1 MPQREQSGPELPLEI
16 ILAIVEHAFA
26 NVGIE
31 DRFKVYGILSANRTI
46 YGLVSERLYR
56 TSVLHSSRM
65 TNKFIDALG
74 SSTRLASLTKN
85 LWIATLGFEPFSYQL
100 GSSSNS
106 VMRILTLTP
115 NLQHLAL
122 PSQYFPR
129 VTESEHLPPINHLT
143 TTEDVF
149 PPSTPN
155 LLALHTIHVHGPL
168 WPTRIETIISHC
180 PNLRHVV
187 CTIPYSSQTY
197 VTPAAQCANT
207 LLVRLPSLA
216 SIEFASSK
224 RVALSL
230 KKLLGEHLDDKSK
243 YDRVSINTL
252 TLDEESPCDKWFQEC
267 NDTL

>member
-1 MPQREQSGPELPLEI
+1 MPQWEQSGPGLPLEI
-16 ILAIVEHAFA
+16 ILAIVE
-26 NVGIE
+26 NVLVNVSIE
-31 DRFKVYGILSANRTI
+31 DRHKVYGLLSASRTV

-65 TNKFIDALG
+65 TNRFIDAL
-74 SSTRLASLTKN
+74 STSPRLASLTKN
-85 LWIATLGFEPFSYQL
+85 LWIASLGLETFSYQL

-106 VMRILTLTP
+106 VMRILVLTP
-115 NLQHLAL
+115 NLQRLAL

-129 VTESEHLPPINHLT
+129 ITGSESLPPISHLT

-155 LLALHTIHVHGPL
+155 LPTLHTIHVHGPL

-180 PNLRHVV
+180 PNLRHVI

-207 LLVRLPSLA
+207 LLVRLPSLM
-216 SIEFASSK
+216 SIEFESSK

-230 KKLLGEHLDDKSK
+230 KKMLAEHLVDNSK
-243 YDRVSINTL
+243 CDRVSVKIV

-267 NDTL
+267 NDA